1 MKPSRCSPRW
11 STPAGPGPGGR
22 CYSHPRVGDR
32 NRRRPTMRVLIPF
45 AGLLV
50 AATAPVRS
58 QQAAAASP
66 LDRTVTLSL
75 ESVPLKDALDAVA
88 RQTGVRIAYS
98 GRVVPLNRP
107 VSVQL
112 AAVRVEAALDALL
125 HGTGVAST
133 LDGTGQILL
142 VTDRSVGRARQQSGS
157 IAGTVRDSTTGA
169 PVVDAMVALVGTALT
184 AKTDADGRF
193 TITGVPAGSYRIR
206 VRMLG
211 YTAALVGVTVQDG
224 EQAVADV
231 QLARSAIELNPVV
244 AIGYGAA
251 DRRNLTGAVSSV
263 SAEQFET
270 KAAPTVTLS
279 SGLQGKAAG
288 VHVIDNSGMPGV
300 GARVRI
306 RGNGSIN
313 ANSEPL
319 YVIDGLPAEQGSNS
333 TDPKSNPLMS
343 VDPGEIQSIDVLKD
357 ASATAIYGARG
368 ANGVVLITTRRGQT
382 GKNRVTL
389 ESSAGS
395 QTIARTIPVLNAQ
408 QFMLLSNDARANANL
423 SKLYSDAQIA
433 AAPTYDYPAMLLRS
447 GLQANQTIS
456 LSGGEQRLRYLLSGN
471 FTRQEGIELGSDF
484 NRYGLRLNLDGDV
497 STRFRWGTSL
507 SMTRV
512 ARNAAGVENAAVGN
526 SANGIQAAMQFAPFA
541 APRDTAGNWIKTS
554 PSTEPVPN
562 PVARATEETD
572 LNTTSRMLGNIL
584 GEFDITPALRVKSTF
599 GASFQLNG
607 IHSFAPRTILDGGAG
622 GSGWAY
628 SSQGRALTDE
638 NHLTF
643 HGTVGPGSLDALAG
657 FSVQTTDSEAVQGNA
672 ANFPTDVTNVFN
684 LGSGSQL
691 SPAGSRV
698 IESAILSYLARAQ
711 YVVADKYV
719 FTLTGRRDGSS
730 VFGANHKWAF
740 FPSGAF
746 AWRIGN
752 EGFMQG
758 QSLFSDLKLR
768 VSYGTVGNQAVAPY
782 QSLSRLGVAWY
793 SAGTTE
799 IPALA
804 PGGGMPNP
812 DLKWEQKTELNV
824 GDDASLLNNRVTLSL
839 DAYHAKTTDLLLSV
853 PVPSTTGF
861 SSQLRNIGSLQNR
874 GVELS
879 LSTVNVQREDLTW
892 RSTLNVAAN
901 RNKVLDLG
909 GQTEILL
916 APRTGN
922 FFSPAETYIVRVG
935 EPLGSIYGYQVNGL
949 WQQGDTLRVVT
960 PDTAVTV
967 CYSASSRTALKNVKD
982 CAPGEYKIVDM
993 NGDSVITAAD
1003 RVILGYGD
1011 PKFYGGLSNTLTYG
1025 RFSLALFFSFNYGN
1039 KIINAGNAYGG
1050 LAIGQANE
1058 RATVLDRWT
1067 PTHTNTDVP
1076 RANAGRPRRLYS
1088 TLVED
1093 GSYVRLQTLTL
1104 GYELPPRLIPGAGTA
1119 RLFLTGQNLVTATDY
1134 SGFDP
1139 DVNSMGGDPRFGGID
1154 IGAYPHSRV
1163 WNFGVSVTF

>member
-1 MKPSRCSPRW
+1 
-11 STPAGPGPGGR
+11 
-22 CYSHPRVGDR
+22 
-32 NRRRPTMRVLIPF
+32 MRLLFTF
-45 AGLLV
+45 AGMLVMV
-50 AATAPVRS
+50 AAPLPLRATQAGAPATVMQDADPLS
-58 QQAAAASP
+58 PLSP
-66 LDRTVTLSL
+66 LDRTVTLAL
-75 ESVPLKDALDAVA
+75 ERVPLKAALDAVA

-98 GRVVPLNRP
+98 RRVVPLDRP

-112 AAVRVEAALDALL
+112 DAVRVEAALDTLL
-125 HGTGVAST
+125 HGTGVAQT
-133 LDGTGQILL
+133 VDRTGQILL
-142 VTDRSVGRARQQSGS
+142 ITNVDRPKRRPRQSGS
-157 IAGTVRDSTTGA
+157 VAGAVRDAVSGAPLPGAMVTIAGARLSA
-169 PVVDAMVALVGTALT
+169 Q
-184 AKTDADGRF
+184 TDAGGHYV
-193 TITGVPAGSYRIR
+193 ITGVPAGTHR
-206 VRMLG
+206 VRARMLG
-211 YTAALVGVTVQDG
+211 YAPRDTTVDVQDG
-224 EQAVADV
+224 QENAADF
-231 QLARSAIELNPVV
+231 QLRASPIELDPVV
-244 AIGYGAA
+244 ATGNATA
-251 DRRNLTGAVSSV
+251 RKSDLTGAVATV
-263 SAEQFET
+263 NADQFNT

-279 SGLQGKAAG
+279 AGLQGKAAG
-288 VHVIDNSGMPGV
+288 IQVINNSGMPGA

-306 RGNGSIN
+306 RGTGSIA

-343 VDPGEIQSIDVLKD
+343 VDPSEIQSIDVLKD

-368 ANGVVLITTRRGQT
+368 ANGVVLITARRGQA
-382 GKNRVTL
+382 GKSRVTL
-389 ESSAGS
+389 ESSAGT
-395 QTIARTIPVLNAQ
+395 QTISKTIPVLNAQ
-408 QFMLLSNDARANANL
+408 QFMLLSNDARTNANL
-423 SKLYSDAQIA
+423 AKLYTDAQVA
-433 AAPTYDYPAMLLRS
+433 AAPTYDYPAMMLRT
-447 GLQANQTIS
+447 GLQANQTIR

-572 LNTTSRMLGNIL
+572 LNTTSRMLGNIF

-599 GASFQLNG
+599 GGSFQFNG
-607 IHSFAPRTILDGGAG
+607 IHFFAPRTILDGGAG
-622 GSGWAY
+622 GSGWIY
-628 SSQGRALTDE
+628 SSQGRVLTNE
-638 NHLTF
+638 NNVTF

-691 SPAGSRV
+691 SPAGSGV
-698 IESAILSYLARAQ
+698 IESAILSYLGRAQ
-711 YVVADKYV
+711 YVIADKYI

-824 GDDASLLNNRVTLSL
+824 GVDASLLNNRVTLSL

-874 GVELS
+874 GVELT
-879 LSTVNVQREDLTW
+879 LSTVNVQRGDLSW
-892 RSTLNVAAN
+892 RSTLNIAAN

-949 WQQGDTLRVVT
+949 WQQGDR
-960 PDTAVTV
+960 
-967 CYSASSRTALKNVKD
+967 CYLKNPKD
-982 CAPGEYKIVDM
+982 CTPGEYKIADT
-993 NGDSVITAAD
+993 NGDSAITAAD
-1003 RVILGYGD
+1003 RVILGSG
-1011 PKFYGGLSNTLTYG
+1011 
-1025 RFSLALFFSFNYGN
+1025 
-1039 KIINAGNAYGG
+1039 
-1050 LAIGQANE
+1050 E
-1058 RATVLDRWT
+1058 R
-1067 PTHTNTDVP
+1067 
-1076 RANAGRPRRLYS
+1076 
-1088 TLVED
+1088 
-1093 GSYVRLQTLTL
+1093 
-1104 GYELPPRLIPGAGTA
+1104 
-1119 RLFLTGQNLVTATDY
+1119 TGH
-1134 SGFDP
+1134 
-1139 DVNSMGGDPRFGGID
+1139 R
-1154 IGAYPHSRV
+1154 
-1163 WNFGVSVTF
+1163 

>member
-1 MKPSRCSPRW
+1 MKPWRLWPRC
-11 STPAGPGPGGR
+11 STPASRAPSGWSDSFPLIRGSDYGGRLAMRCLITFVGMLVVAGAPGPLR
-22 CYSHPRVGDR
+22 
-32 NRRRPTMRVLIPF
+32 
-45 AGLLV
+45 AQ
-50 AATAPVRS
+50 APP
-58 QQAAAASP
+58 P
-66 LDRTVTLSL
+66 LERTVTLALDRVS
-75 ESVPLKDALDAVA
+75 LKDALDEVV

-98 GRVVPLNRP
+98 RRVVPLDRP

-112 AAVRVEAALDALL
+112 DAVRVEAALDTLL
-125 HGTGVAST
+125 HGTGVAPT
-133 LDGTGQILL
+133 VDRTGQILL
-142 VTDRSVGRARQQSGS
+142 ITDRDWPSRRAHQTGSV
-157 IAGTVRDSTTGA
+157 AGTVRDAGSGA
-169 PVVDAMVALVGTALT
+169 PLAAVSVTVVGTRLT
-184 AKTDADGRF
+184 SATQADGRYA
-193 TITGVPAGSYRIR
+193 IAGVPAGTHRLR
-206 VRMLG
+206 ARLLG
-211 YTAALVGVTVQDG
+211 YTPGDTAVVVQDG
-224 EQAVADV
+224 QETVVDFG
-231 QLARSAIELNPVV
+231 LRGSAIELNPVV
-244 AIGYGAA
+244 AVGYANVRKS
-251 DRRNLTGAVSSV
+251 DLTGAVSSV
-263 SAEQFET
+263 SAEEFAT

-319 YVIDGLPAEQGSNS
+319 YVVDGLPAEQGSNS

-343 VDPGEIQSIDVLKD
+343 VDPSEIQSIDVLKD

-368 ANGVVLITTRRGQT
+368 ANGVVLITTRRGQA
-382 GKNRVTL
+382 GKSRVTL
-389 ESSAGS
+389 ESSAAT
-395 QTIARTIPVLNAQ
+395 QTISKTIPVLNAQ
-408 QFMLLSNDARANANL
+408 QFMLLSNDARATANL

-433 AAPTYDYPAMLLRS
+433 AAQTYDYPAMMLRS

-562 PVARATEETD
+562 PIARATEETD
-572 LNTTSRMLGNIL
+572 LNTTSRMLGSL
-584 GEFDITPALRVKSTF
+584 FGEFDITPALRVKSTF
-599 GASFQLNG
+599 GGSFQFNG
-607 IHSFAPRTILDGGAG
+607 IHFFAPRTILDGGAG
-622 GSGWAY
+622 GSGWIY
-628 SSQGRALTDE
+628 SSQGRVLTNE
-638 NHLTF
+638 NNVSF
-643 HGTVGPGSLDALAG
+643 HGAIGPGSLDALAG

-672 ANFPTDVTNVFN
+672 ANFPTDVTTVYN

-691 SPAGSRV
+691 SPAGSGV
-698 IESAILSYLARAQ
+698 IESAILSYLGRAN
-711 YVVADKYV
+711 YIIADKYI

-768 VSYGTVGNQAVAPY
+768 VSYGKVGNQAVAPY

-793 SAGTTE
+793 SSGTTE

-812 DLKWEQKTELNV
+812 DLKWEEKTELNV
-824 GDDASLLNNRVTLSL
+824 GVDASLLNNRVTLSL

-874 GVELS
+874 GVELT
-879 LSTVNVQREDLTW
+879 LSTVNVQRGDLSW
-892 RSTLNVAAN
+892 RSTLNIAAN

-909 GQTEILL
+909 GQREILL

-949 WQQGDTLRVVT
+949 WQQGDQ
-960 PDTAVTV
+960 
-967 CYSASSRTALKNVKD
+967 CYLKNPAQACV
-982 CAPGEYKIVDM
+982 PGEYKIADM

-1025 RFSLALFFSFNYGN
+1025 RFSLDLFLSFNYGN

-1058 RATVLDRWT
+1058 RDIVLDRWT
-1067 PTHTNTDVP
+1067 PTHTDTDVP
-1076 RANAGRPRRLYS
+1076 RANAARPRRLYS

-1093 GSYVRLQTLTL
+1093 GSYLRLQTLTL
-1104 GYELPPRLIPGAGTA
+1104 GYELPPRLIPGAETA
-1119 RLFLTGQNLVTATDY
+1119 RLFLTGQNLVTVTDY

>member
-1 MKPSRCSPRW
+1 
-11 STPAGPGPGGR
+11 
-22 CYSHPRVGDR
+22 
-32 NRRRPTMRVLIPF
+32 MRLLFTF
-45 AGLLV
+45 AGMLVMV
-50 AATAPVRS
+50 AAPLPLRATQAGAPATVMQDADPLS
-58 QQAAAASP
+58 PLSP
-66 LDRTVTLSL
+66 LDRTVTLAL
-75 ESVPLKDALDAVA
+75 ERVPLKAALDAVA

-98 GRVVPLNRP
+98 RRVVPLDRP

-112 AAVRVEAALDALL
+112 DAVRVEAALDTLL
-125 HGTGVAST
+125 HGTGVAPT
-133 LDGTGQILL
+133 LDVPGRSLVFTEPARTGLAALQTGS
-142 VTDRSVGRARQQSGS
+142 VT
-157 IAGTVRDSTTGA
+157 GTVRDAGSGA
-169 PVVDAMVALVGTALT
+169 PLAAVTVTVVGTRFSGASQT
-184 AKTDADGRF
+184 DGRYA
-193 TITGVPAGSYRIR
+193 ISGVPPGSYRIR

-211 YTAALVGVTVQDG
+211 YTAALTSVTVQDG
-224 EQAVADV
+224 AQAVADV

-244 AIGYGAA
+244 AIGYANVRKS
-251 DRRNLTGAVSSV
+251 DLTGAVSSV
-263 SAEQFET
+263 SAEAFAT

-319 YVIDGLPAEQGSNS
+319 YVIDGLPAEQGSSS

-343 VDPGEIQSIDVLKD
+343 IDPSDIQSIDVLKD

-368 ANGVVLITTRRGQT
+368 ANGVVLITTRRGQA
-382 GKNRVTL
+382 GKSRVTL
-389 ESSAGS
+389 ESSAGF
-395 QTIARTIPVLNAQ
+395 QDIARTIPVLNGQ
-408 QFMLLSNDARANANL
+408 QFMRLSNDARTNANL
-423 SKLYSDAQIA
+423 AKLYTDAQVA
-433 AAPTYDYPAMLLRS
+433 AAPTYDYPAMMLRT

-456 LSGGEQRLRYLLSGN
+456 LSGGEPRLRYLLSGN

-497 STRFRWGTSL
+497 SPRFRWGTSL

-562 PVARATEETD
+562 PVARATDATD
-572 LNTTSRMLGNIL
+572 LNTTSRMLGNIF

-599 GASFQLNG
+599 GGSFQRNG
-607 IHSFAPRTILDGGAG
+607 IHFFAPRTILDGGAG
-622 GSGWAY
+622 GSGWIY
-628 SSQGRALTDE
+628 SSQGRVLTNE
-638 NHLTF
+638 NNVTF
-643 HGTVGPGSLDALAG
+643 HGTVGPGSLDAAG
-657 FSVQTTDSEAVQGNA
+657 GFPVETTDSEAVQGNA
-672 ANFPTDVTNVFN
+672 ANFPTDVTTVYN

-691 SPAGSRV
+691 SPAGSGV
-698 IESAILSYLARAQ
+698 IESAILSYLGRAN
-711 YVVADKYV
+711 YVIADKYL

-752 EGFMQG
+752 ESFMQS

-768 VSYGTVGNQAVAPY
+768 VSYGKVGNQAVNPY
-782 QSLSRLGVAWY
+782 QSLARLGVAWY
-793 SAGTTE
+793 SSGATE

-812 DLKWEQKTELNV
+812 DLKWEEKTELNV
-824 GDDASLLNNRVTLSL
+824 GVDASLLNNRVTLSL

-879 LSTVNVQREDLTW
+879 LSTVNLKRGDLSW

-901 RNKVLDLG
+901 RHQLLDLG

-922 FFSPAETYIVRVG
+922 FFSPAETYVVRVG

-949 WQQGDTLRVVT
+949 WQQGDQ
-960 PDTAVTV
+960 
-967 CYSASSRTALKNVKD
+967 CYLKNPAQACV
-982 CAPGEYKIVDM
+982 PGEYKIADM

-1025 RFSLALFFSFNYGN
+1025 RFSLDLFLSFNYGN

-1058 RATVLDRWT
+1058 RDIVLDRWT
-1067 PTHTNTDVP
+1067 PTHTDTDVP
-1076 RANAGRPRRLYS
+1076 RANAARPRRLYS

-1093 GSYVRLQTLTL
+1093 GSYLRLQTLTL
-1104 GYELPPRLIPGAGTA
+1104 GYELPPRLIPGAETA
-1119 RLFLTGQNLVTATDY
+1119 RLFLTGQNLVTVTDY

>member
-1 MKPSRCSPRW
+1 
-11 STPAGPGPGGR
+11 
-22 CYSHPRVGDR
+22 
-32 NRRRPTMRVLIPF
+32 MRLLFTF
-45 AGLLV
+45 AGMLVMV
-50 AATAPVRS
+50 AAPLPLRATQAGAPATVMQDADPLS
-58 QQAAAASP
+58 PLSP
-66 LDRTVTLSL
+66 LDRTVTLAL
-75 ESVPLKDALDAVA
+75 ERVPLKAALDAVA

-98 GRVVPLNRP
+98 RRVVPLDRP

-112 AAVRVEAALDALL
+112 DAVRVEAALDTLL
-125 HGTGVAST
+125 HGTGVAPT
-133 LDGTGQILL
+133 LDRSGQILL
-142 VTDRSVGRARQQSGS
+142 VTDGDWPSRRAHQTGSV
-157 IAGTVRDSTTGA
+157 AGTVRDAGSGA
-169 PVVDAMVALVGTALT
+169 PLAAVSVTVVGTRLT
-184 AKTDADGRF
+184 SATQADGRYA
-193 TITGVPAGSYRIR
+193 IAGVPAGTHRLR
-206 VRMLG
+206 ARLLG
-211 YTAALVGVTVQDG
+211 YTPGDTAVVVQDG
-224 EQAVADV
+224 QETVVDFG
-231 QLARSAIELNPVV
+231 LRGSAIELNPVV
-244 AIGYGAA
+244 AVGYANVRKS
-251 DRRNLTGAVSSV
+251 DLTGAVSSV
-263 SAEQFET
+263 SAEEFAT

-319 YVIDGLPAEQGSNS
+319 YVVDGLPAEQGSNS

-343 VDPGEIQSIDVLKD
+343 VDPSEIQSIDVLKD

-368 ANGVVLITTRRGQT
+368 ANGVVLITTRRGQA
-382 GKNRVTL
+382 GKSRVTL
-389 ESSAGS
+389 ESSAGF
-395 QTIARTIPVLNAQ
+395 QDIARTIPVLNGQ
-408 QFMLLSNDARANANL
+408 QFMRLSNDARTNANL
-423 SKLYSDAQIA
+423 AKLYTDAQVA
-433 AAPTYDYPAMLLRS
+433 AAPTYDYPAMMLRT

-456 LSGGEQRLRYLLSGN
+456 LSGGEPRLRYLLSGN

-497 STRFRWGTSL
+497 SPRFRWGTSL

-572 LNTTSRMLGNIL
+572 LNTTSRMLGNIF

-599 GASFQLNG
+599 GGSFQFNG
-607 IHSFAPRTILDGGAG
+607 IHFFAPRTILDGGAG
-622 GSGWAY
+622 GSGWIY
-628 SSQGRALTDE
+628 SSQGRVLTNE
-638 NHLTF
+638 NNVTF

-691 SPAGSRV
+691 SPAGSGV
-698 IESAILSYLARAQ
+698 IESAILSYLGRAQ
-711 YVVADKYV
+711 YVVADKYI

-768 VSYGTVGNQAVAPY
+768 VSYGKVGNQAVAPY

-793 SAGTTE
+793 SSGTTE

-812 DLKWEQKTELNV
+812 DLKWEEKTELNV
-824 GDDASLLNNRVTLSL
+824 GVDASLLNNRVTLSL

-879 LSTVNVQREDLTW
+879 LSTVNLQRGDLSW
-892 RSTLNVAAN
+892 RSTLNIATN

-922 FFSPAETYIVRVG
+922 FFSPAETYVVRVG

-949 WQQGDTLRVVT
+949 WQQGDQ
-960 PDTAVTV
+960 
-967 CYSASSRTALKNVKD
+967 CYLKNPAQACV
-982 CAPGEYKIVDM
+982 PGEYKIADM

-1025 RFSLALFFSFNYGN
+1025 RFSLDLFLSFNYGN

-1058 RATVLDRWT
+1058 RDIVLDRWT
-1067 PTHTNTDVP
+1067 PTHTDTDVP
-1076 RANAGRPRRLYS
+1076 RANAARPRRLYS

-1093 GSYVRLQTLTL
+1093 GSYLRLQTLTL
-1104 GYELPPRLIPGAGTA
+1104 GYELPPRLIPGAETA
-1119 RLFLTGQNLVTATDY
+1119 RLFLTGQNLVTVTDY

>member
-1 MKPSRCSPRW
+1 
-11 STPAGPGPGGR
+11 
-22 CYSHPRVGDR
+22 
-32 NRRRPTMRVLIPF
+32 MRLLFTF
-45 AGLLV
+45 AGMLVMV
-50 AATAPVRS
+50 AAPLPLRATQAGAPATVMQDADPLS
-58 QQAAAASP
+58 PLSP
-66 LDRTVTLSL
+66 LDRTVTLAL
-75 ESVPLKDALDAVA
+75 ERVPLKAALDAVA

-98 GRVVPLNRP
+98 RRVVPLDRP

-112 AAVRVEAALDALL
+112 DAVRVEAALDTLQ
-125 HGTGVAST
+125 HGTGVAPT
-133 LDGTGQILL
+133 LDRSGQILL
-142 VTDRSVGRARQQSGS
+142 VTDGDWPSRRAHQTGSV
-157 IAGTVRDSTTGA
+157 AGTVRDAGSGA
-169 PVVDAMVALVGTALT
+169 PLAAVSVTVVGTRLT
-184 AKTDADGRF
+184 SATQADGRYA
-193 TITGVPAGSYRIR
+193 IAGVPAGTHRLR
-206 VRMLG
+206 ARLLG
-211 YTAALVGVTVQDG
+211 YTPGDTAVVVQDG
-224 EQAVADV
+224 QETVVDFG
-231 QLARSAIELNPVV
+231 LRGSAIELNPVV
-244 AIGYGAA
+244 AVGYANVRKS
-251 DRRNLTGAVSSV
+251 DLTGAVSSV
-263 SAEQFET
+263 SAEEFAT

-319 YVIDGLPAEQGSNS
+319 YVVDGLPAEQGSNS

-343 VDPGEIQSIDVLKD
+343 VDPSEIQSIDVLKD

-368 ANGVVLITTRRGQT
+368 ANGVVLITTRRGQA
-382 GKNRVTL
+382 GKSRVTL
-389 ESSAGS
+389 ESSAGF
-395 QTIARTIPVLNAQ
+395 QDIARTIPVLNGQ
-408 QFMLLSNDARANANL
+408 QFMRLSNDARTNANL
-423 SKLYSDAQIA
+423 AKLYTDAQVA
-433 AAPTYDYPAMLLRS
+433 AAPTYDYPAMMLRT

-456 LSGGEQRLRYLLSGN
+456 LSGGEPRLRYLLSGN

-497 STRFRWGTSL
+497 SPRFRWGTSL

-572 LNTTSRMLGNIL
+572 LNTTSRMLGNIF

-599 GASFQLNG
+599 GGSFQFNG
-607 IHSFAPRTILDGGAG
+607 IHFFAPRTILDGGAG
-622 GSGWAY
+622 GSGWIY
-628 SSQGRALTDE
+628 SSQGRVLTNE
-638 NHLTF
+638 NNVTF

-691 SPAGSRV
+691 SPAGSGV
-698 IESAILSYLARAQ
+698 IESAILSYLGRAQ
-711 YVVADKYV
+711 YVVADKYI

-768 VSYGTVGNQAVAPY
+768 VSYGKVGNQAVAPY

-812 DLKWEQKTELNV
+812 DLKWEEKTELNV
-824 GDDASLLNNRVTLSL
+824 GVDASLLNNRVTLSL

-874 GVELS
+874 GVELT
-879 LSTVNVQREDLTW
+879 LSTVNVQRGDLSW
-892 RSTLNVAAN
+892 RSTLNIAAN

-909 GQTEILL
+909 GQREILL

-949 WQQGDTLRVVT
+949 WQPGDTLRVVT

-1025 RFSLALFFSFNYGN
+1025 RFSLDLFFSFNYGN

>member
-1 MKPSRCSPRW
+1 
-11 STPAGPGPGGR
+11 
-22 CYSHPRVGDR
+22 
-32 NRRRPTMRVLIPF
+32 MRFLISV
-45 AGLLV
+45 AGLLIV
-50 AATAPVRS
+50 AATA
-58 QQAAAASP
+58 SP
-66 LDRTVTLSL
+66 LSAGEARLQAQQRAEPSSPLERIVTLAL
-75 ESVPLKDALDAVA
+75 DRVPLKAALDAVG

-98 GRVVPLNRP
+98 RRVVPLDRP

-112 AAVRVEAALDALL
+112 DAVGVTAALGTLA
-125 HGTGVAST
+125 HATGVAPT
-133 LDGTGQILL
+133 LDRSGQILL
-142 VTDRSVGRARQQSGS
+142 VTDGDWPSRRAHQTGSV
-157 IAGTVRDSTTGA
+157 AGTARDAGSGA
-169 PVVDAMVALVGTALT
+169 PLAAVSVTVVGTRLT
-184 AKTDADGRF
+184 SATQADGRYA
-193 TITGVPAGSYRIR
+193 IAGVPPGTHRLRARL
-206 VRMLG
+206 LG
-211 YTAALVGVTVQDG
+211 YAPGDTTVVVQDG
-224 EQAVADV
+224 RESVVDFG
-231 QLARSAIELNPVV
+231 LRGSAIELNPVV
-244 AIGYGAA
+244 AVGYANVRKS
-251 DRRNLTGAVSSV
+251 DLTGAVSSV
-263 SAEQFET
+263 SAEEFAT

-333 TDPKSNPLMS
+333 SDPKSNPLMS
-343 VDPGEIQSIDVLKD
+343 IDPSEIQSIDVLKD

-368 ANGVVLITTRRGQT
+368 ANGVVLITTRRGQA
-382 GKNRVTL
+382 GKSQVTL
-389 ESSAGS
+389 ESSAGF
-395 QTIARTIPVLNAQ
+395 QDIARTIPVLNGQ
-408 QFMLLSNDARANANL
+408 QFMQLSNEARANANL
-423 SKLYSDAQIA
+423 SPLYTAAQVA
-433 AAPTYDYPAMLLRS
+433 AAPTYDYPAMMLRT

-497 STRFRWGTSL
+497 SPRFRWGTSL

-512 ARNAAGVENAAVGN
+512 ARNAAGVATAAVGN
-526 SANGIQAAMQFAPFA
+526 RPNGIQAAMQFAPFA

-562 PVARATEETD
+562 PVARANAGTD
-572 LNTTSRMLGNIL
+572 LNTTSRMLGNIF

-599 GASFQLNG
+599 GGSFQFNG
-607 IHSFAPRTILDGGAG
+607 IHFFAPRTILDGGAG
-622 GSGWAY
+622 GSGWIY
-628 SSQGRALTDE
+628 SSQGRVLTNE
-638 NHLTF
+638 NNVTF

-691 SPAGSRV
+691 SPAGSGV
-698 IESAILSYLARAQ
+698 IESAILSYLGRAQ
-711 YVVADKYV
+711 YVVADKYI

-730 VFGANHKWAF
+730 VFGANHEWAF

-768 VSYGTVGNQAVAPY
+768 LSYGKVGNQAVAPY

-812 DLKWEQKTELNV
+812 DLKWEEKTELNV
-824 GDDASLLNNRVTLSL
+824 GVDASLLNNRVTLSL

-874 GVELS
+874 GVELT
-879 LSTVNVQREDLTW
+879 LSTVNVQRGDLSW
-892 RSTLNVAAN
+892 RSTLNIAAN

-909 GQTEILL
+909 GQREILL

-949 WQQGDTLRVVT
+949 WQPGDTLRVVT

-1025 RFSLALFFSFNYGN
+1025 RFSLDLFFSFNYGN

>member
-1 MKPSRCSPRW
+1 
-11 STPAGPGPGGR
+11 
-22 CYSHPRVGDR
+22 
-32 NRRRPTMRVLIPF
+32 MRLLITF
-45 AGLLV
+45 AGMLV
-50 AATAPVRS
+50 VAGVPVRLS
-58 QQAAAASP
+58 ALQAGAQPTVFQDADPLSP
-66 LDRTVTLSL
+66 LDRTVTLALERVSL
-75 ESVPLKDALDAVA
+75 KAALDAVA

-98 GRVVPLNRP
+98 RRVVPLDRP

-112 AAVRVEAALDALL
+112 DAVRVEAALDTLL
-125 HGTGVAST
+125 HGTGVAPT
-133 LDGTGQILL
+133 LDRSGQILL
-142 VTDRSVGRARQQSGS
+142 VTEDGRSNRSALQTGS
-157 IAGTVRDSTTGA
+157 VAGTVRDAGSGAPLAAAGVTVVGTRLTSTTQ
-169 PVVDAMVALVGTALT
+169 
-184 AKTDADGRF
+184 ADGRYA
-193 TITGVPAGSYRIR
+193 IAGVPPGTHRLRARL
-206 VRMLG
+206 LG
-211 YTAALVGVTVQDG
+211 YTPGDTTVVVQDG
-224 EQAVADV
+224 RESVVDFG
-231 QLARSAIELNPVV
+231 LRGSAIELNPVV
-244 AIGYGAA
+244 AVGYANVRKS
-251 DRRNLTGAVSSV
+251 DLTGAVSSV
-263 SAEQFET
+263 SAEEFAT

-319 YVIDGLPAEQGSNS
+319 YVVDGLPAEQGSNS

-343 VDPGEIQSIDVLKD
+343 VDPSEIQSIDVLKD

-368 ANGVVLITTRRGQT
+368 ANGVVLITTRRGQA
-382 GKNRVTL
+382 GKSRVTL
-389 ESSAGS
+389 ESSAGF
-395 QTIARTIPVLNAQ
+395 QDIARTIPVLNGQ
-408 QFMLLSNDARANANL
+408 QFMQLSNGARTNANL
-423 SKLYSDAQIA
+423 APLYTNAQVA
-433 AAPTYDYPAMLLRS
+433 AAPTYDYPSMMLRT

-456 LSGGEQRLRYLLSGN
+456 LSGGDQRLRYLLSGN

-497 STRFRWGTSL
+497 SPRFRWGTSL

-572 LNTTSRMLGNIL
+572 LNTTSRMLGNIF

-599 GASFQLNG
+599 GGSFQFNG
-607 IHSFAPRTILDGGAG
+607 IHFFAPRTILDGGAG
-622 GSGWAY
+622 GSGWIY
-628 SSQGRALTDE
+628 SSQGRVLTNE
-638 NHLTF
+638 NNVSF

-691 SPAGSRV
+691 SPAGSGV
-698 IESAILSYLARAQ
+698 IESAILSYLGRAQ
-711 YVVADKYV
+711 YVIADKYI

-768 VSYGTVGNQAVAPY
+768 LSYGTVGNQAVAPY

-824 GDDASLLNNRVTLSL
+824 GIDASLLNNRVTLSL

-874 GVELS
+874 GVELT
-879 LSTVNVQREDLTW
+879 LSTVNVQRGALSW
-892 RSTLNVAAN
+892 RSTLNIAAN

-909 GQTEILL
+909 GQTQILL

-935 EPLGSIYGYQVNGL
+935 EPLGSIYGYQVSGL
-949 WQQGDTLRVVT
+949 WQPGDR
-960 PDTAVTV
+960 
-967 CYSASSRTALKNVKD
+967 CYLKNPLD
-982 CAPGEYKIVDM
+982 CTPGEYKMVDQNTIDT
-993 NGDSVITAAD
+993 NGDGKPDRPDSVITAAD

-1011 PKFYGGLSNTLTYG
+1011 PKFYGGLSNTFTYG
-1025 RFSLALFFSFNYGN
+1025 RFSLDLFFSFNYGN

-1104 GYELPPRLIPGAGTA
+1104 GYELPAGLIPGTESA

-1163 WNFGVSVTF
+1163 WNFGVSVNF